1 MKEDIRD
8 SGVVLCDGSIIMLQS
23 GEQAPAWLFVQRQDR
38 RLDFQ
43 KSNPPFLLSH
53 QQVQ

>member
-8 SGVVLCDGSIIMLQS
+8 SGVVLC
-23 GEQAPAWLFVQRQDR
+23 EQAPAWLFVQRQDR